1 MTDASGLPQGILNQG
16 SLSLQGDTPFDH
28 LAATAVEREFVLR
41 ADFELVDND
50 GCLWISLRFLRNL
63 RPPRPGELVYLLDY
77 EGHGC
82 VGTVERV
89 EGWYVCVRPDW

>member
-1 MTDASGLPQGILNQG
+1 MSLDA
-16 SLSLQGDTPFDH
+16 DTPVER

-50 GCLWISLRFLRNL
+50 GCLWISLRFLRDL
-63 RPPRPGELVYLLDY
+63 RPPRRGEFVYLLDY

-82 VGTVERV
+82 VGTVEGV
-89 EGWYVCVRPDW
+89 EGWYVCVRPDWATWMGGPRPVEPQ